1 VNEEN
6 AMDLTTGIF
15 TAPRPGIY
23 FFSFTGVAYL
33 KSSSLLA
40 AFRSYLYLNGNSIGS
55 SNVDNNNGPV
65 DQWSPMTLQSTLNLK
80 KGDRLWL
87 QIWYSDVS
95 SSYLFDDIDH
105 HTHFTGFLLEEEI
118 AASL

>member
-1 VNEEN
+1 
-6 AMDLTTGIF
+6 
-15 TAPRPGIY
+15 
-23 FFSFTGVAYL
+23 
-33 KSSSLLA
+33 
-40 AFRSYLYLNGNSIGS
+40 
-55 SNVDNNNGPV
+55 
-65 DQWSPMTLQSTLNLK
+65 MTLQSTLNLK